1 MNLKEMKLAEKLSNA
16 DYHNYEF
23 SDLLLPEEEEEQD
36 EEQEQKD
43 GGN

>member
-1 MNLKEMKLAEKLSNA
+1 MNLKEMKLAEKLANA

-23 SDLLLPEEEEEQD
+23 SDLLLPEEEQD